1 LPHRKRGACGQRQGG
16 DVTEPNEFDEFRRQ
30 RERNEGLRRILVRVL
45 DVLIVLT
52 LAAIVALVLKEIL
65 Y

>member
-1 LPHRKRGACGQRQGG
+1 M
-16 DVTEPNEFDEFRRQ
+16 TEPNEFDEFRRQ